1 MNSAQLGVFLNIGSD
16 RIFEKK
22 KSGRGSGSGGIRVL
36 KYAIGYFR
44 VPYLISGTSRHI
56 RYVKWKIL
64 HFFAIEP
71 GISGL
76 IACSHIV
83 SYICLY
89 SQQDMVIEDL

>member
-1 MNSAQLGVFLNIGSD
+1 MPNWECFSISGRIGFL
-16 RIFEKK
+16 RKK
-22 KSGRGSGSGGIRVL
+22 KSGSGSGSGGIRVL

-76 IACSHIV
+76 IACSYIV
-83 SYICLY
+83 SCICLY